1 MACLK
6 RFAKKLFYCVLF
18 AFLKKI
24 YALKLI
30 FVTIFGVKNIMKK
43 IYFLIFAAIFF
54 NIPVGYSAVNQCDL
68 ILGRTTGNPFLN
80 EGVLDFEAFR
90 IDESISA
97 CVNQGGFD
105 DDHFD
110 LKGFALNPNL
120 GYLSFFSEYN
130 PVTQKFENLGV
141 GMKTQ
146 LEYGVSLFPEYNNS
160 NQIERALL
168 KGYAYSDGHGW
179 LKFSCQKHPDL
190 EFDEDVCDLFA
201 ANDFSDEC
209 QVGFGACINF
219 NDYDLRT
226 KTYGV
231 KGHAFSENLGFID
244 MKGARIK
251 FENTNLNYLPEVVL
265 FNSTMEPLSNG
276 GKFYSLGLKF
286 ILNGVD
292 KTKEFNESNAEFCL
306 RFLNNRKLTTD
317 DETQIIQALDCTDHT
332 NLYGSDLN
340 NYNQDAFVYS
350 AKRNAF
356 MLKSDRKIASLVP
369 STAEEFKIDALK
381 TTLLGKETFYP
392 LNLPLEF
399 KMPMDLVLLPYHI
412 DSFAQCDLNN
422 KLKVLNFTE
431 NFNNPFSLCSVFQ
444 SSPAL
449 SEFEVEHSFET
460 NVENSD
466 LSIDVF
472 ELDMDLETQQEVEI
486 ERNNWTFSGYNFVSD
501 LFFRFN
507 STYVVPKELAN
518 NKLLFKG
525 SYSFMEDGQ
534 SFEVSRV
541 ISSML
546 DDSKSNY
553 TPLIKGVLNDQF
565 FKKMNDGL
573 TIKNV
578 KNDSLN
584 FHTAFVNKYAEK
596 FQDSVCDLN
605 LPCVDRFNNLQ
616 DIVYINNLNRPLNS
630 LDIQNFNGDLLVLD
644 GVDFHLSQN
653 ILDENFIGIV
663 QNNANT
669 YLKTSVTDLNLML
682 STNGYI
688 MSYVDNR
695 NLAYLEAENY
705 ADYQDTLDESVY
717 NQLYFKGELRA
728 NNCFGCSLE
737 NPIVMPN
744 GIQAAD
750 LVDSYKARVWDLSL
764 LRRSPL
770 EYKSEV
776 MFGRHFY
783 QNCDG
788 ARQGVQIVFDNLN
801 TDFLCYQDELNGV
814 PLLKSTRIQD
824 LELESERALLFD
836 YFDFGLPY
844 FSQ

>member
-1 MACLK
+1 
-6 RFAKKLFYCVLF
+6 
-18 AFLKKI
+18 
-24 YALKLI
+24 
-30 FVTIFGVKNIMKK
+30 
-43 IYFLIFAAIFF
+43 
-54 NIPVGYSAVNQCDL
+54 
-68 ILGRTTGNPFLN
+68 
-80 EGVLDFEAFR
+80 
-90 IDESISA
+90 
-97 CVNQGGFD
+97 
-105 DDHFD
+105 
-110 LKGFALNPNL
+110 
-120 GYLSFFSEYN
+120 
-130 PVTQKFENLGV
+130 
-141 GMKTQ
+141 
-146 LEYGVSLFPEYNNS
+146 
-160 NQIERALL
+160 
-168 KGYAYSDGHGW
+168 
-179 LKFSCQKHPDL
+179 
-190 EFDEDVCDLFA
+190 
-201 ANDFSDEC
+201 
-209 QVGFGACINF
+209 
-219 NDYDLRT
+219 
-226 KTYGV
+226 
-231 KGHAFSENLGFID
+231 
-244 MKGARIK
+244 
-251 FENTNLNYLPEVVL
+251 
-265 FNSTMEPLSNG
+265 
-276 GKFYSLGLKF
+276 
-286 ILNGVD
+286 
-292 KTKEFNESNAEFCL
+292 
-306 RFLNNRKLTTD
+306 
-317 DETQIIQALDCTDHT
+317 
-332 NLYGSDLN
+332 
-340 NYNQDAFVYS
+340 
-350 AKRNAF
+350 
-356 MLKSDRKIASLVP
+356 
-369 STAEEFKIDALK
+369 
-381 TTLLGKETFYP
+381 
-392 LNLPLEF
+392 
-399 KMPMDLVLLPYHI
+399 
-412 DSFAQCDLNN
+412 
-422 KLKVLNFTE
+422 
-431 NFNNPFSLCSVFQ
+431 
-444 SSPAL
+444 
-449 SEFEVEHSFET
+449 
-460 NVENSD
+460 
-466 LSIDVF
+466 
-472 ELDMDLETQQEVEI
+472 
-486 ERNNWTFSGYNFVSD
+486 
-501 LFFRFN
+501 
-507 STYVVPKELAN
+507 
-518 NKLLFKG
+518 
-525 SYSFMEDGQ
+525 
-534 SFEVSRV
+534 
-541 ISSML
+541 
-546 DDSKSNY
+546 
-553 TPLIKGVLNDQF
+553 
-565 FKKMNDGL
+565 MNDGL

-776 MFGRHFY
+776 MFGIHFY